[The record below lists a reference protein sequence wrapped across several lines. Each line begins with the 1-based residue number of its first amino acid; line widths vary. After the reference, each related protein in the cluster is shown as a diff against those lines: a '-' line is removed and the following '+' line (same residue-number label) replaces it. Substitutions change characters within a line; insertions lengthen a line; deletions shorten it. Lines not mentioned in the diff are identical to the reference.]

1 MVFGLRS
8 LVFRTLPGRPASPL
22 PAAAAC
28 RGACR
33 VWSVYSN
40 MAHSV
45 VRSMVQVVWSLVIGQ
60 STKTCLKL
68 QNKWSKSVPET
79 VPERKPE
86 PETTH
91 SGTHSGEKNVVFAI
105 PLLQQTFSTA
115 ESGPS

>member
-1 MVFGLRS
+1 MVFGLWCS
-8 LVFRTLPGRPASPL
+8 GHCLAGLPRHCLLQLHAEVPA
-22 PAAAAC
+22 
-28 RGACR
+28 GFGH
-33 VWSVYSN
+33 SN

-45 VRSMVQVVWSLVIGQ
+45 VRSVVQVVWSVVIGH
-60 STKTCLKL
+60 STKTRFKF